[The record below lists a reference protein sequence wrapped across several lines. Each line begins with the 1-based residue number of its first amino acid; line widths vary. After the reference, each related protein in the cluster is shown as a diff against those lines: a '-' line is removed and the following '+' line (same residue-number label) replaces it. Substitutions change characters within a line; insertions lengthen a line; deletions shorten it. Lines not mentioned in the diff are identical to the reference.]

1 MTSTGKKQAL
11 TWPSSSTGEPSRV
24 ACCSDSHTD
33 FQCKMKGL
41 WLIDLG
47 NLLAS
52 VSRRASCNVCGSLLT
67 VREDLKLK
75 KGICSRLSL
84 SCTNLFCA
92 GSDVA
97 FCDTSKH
104 LNALNS
110 RFHLAGRMCG
120 RGRAGLKAISWF
132 LAFCPLTYRAF
143 SEYNSPLHQIVQQ
156 SAINSQLVVPSQLHS
171 LHDTEPKNVV
181 DVTVMCDGTW
191 SRREFT
197 AMVVISWNSGHLVK
211 ERIHG
216 NGCDIVEF
224 RPGTAHYTKMLFYF
238 IEGRCSAVKGSSTCI
253 HLEYQ
258 ILSYFSFFLH
268 VHTGIENKR
277 KS

>member
-1 MTSTGKKQAL
+1 
-11 TWPSSSTGEPSRV
+11 
-24 ACCSDSHTD
+24 
-33 FQCKMKGL
+33 
-41 WLIDLG
+41 
-47 NLLAS
+47 
-52 VSRRASCNVCGSLLT
+52 
-67 VREDLKLK
+67 
-75 KGICSRLSL
+75 
-84 SCTNLFCA
+84 
-92 GSDVA
+92 
-97 FCDTSKH
+97 
-104 LNALNS
+104 
-110 RFHLAGRMCG
+110 MCG
-120 RGRAGLKAISWF
+120 RGRAGLKATSWF
-132 LAFCPLTYRAF
+132 LGFCPLIYRAF

-191 SRREFT
+191 SRRGFT

-224 RPGTAHYTKMLFYF
+224 RPGMAHYTKMLFYF
-238 IEGRCSAVKGSSTCI
+238 IEGRCSAIKGSSTCI

-268 VHTGIENKR
+268 VYTGIENKR
-277 KS
+277 PAESFPALAQGPSNYNSGAHAHFQSPHVRFFVEVFGCLLHAITVRSAGTRIGLDSVGIQEGSQKEVRNFLQ